1 MGAGGR
7 LLSDLDP
14 GGGEVGQGLVTG
26 VPAQGHGPPSADP
39 QSSPNTAL
47 ASPTLPPVHQSMGL
61 SIMFQK
67 DASTGGKLRFGDW
80 RLEFTN

>member
-1 MGAGGR
+1 MAEVVMGGWVGR

-26 VPAQGHGPPSADP
+26 VPVQGHGPPSADP

-47 ASPTLPPVHQSMGL
+47 VSPMLLHVHQSMGL

-67 DASTGGKLRFGDW
+67 DASTGGKLRFGD
-80 RLEFTN
+80 

>member
-1 MGAGGR
+1 MGR

-14 GGGEVGQGLVTG
+14 GGGEVGQGLVMG
-26 VPAQGHGPPSADP
+26 MPMQGHRPPSADP

-47 ASPTLPPVHQSMGL
+47 VSPMLPHVHQSMGL

-67 DASTGGKLRFGDW
+67 DESTGGKLRFGD
-80 RLEFTN
+80 